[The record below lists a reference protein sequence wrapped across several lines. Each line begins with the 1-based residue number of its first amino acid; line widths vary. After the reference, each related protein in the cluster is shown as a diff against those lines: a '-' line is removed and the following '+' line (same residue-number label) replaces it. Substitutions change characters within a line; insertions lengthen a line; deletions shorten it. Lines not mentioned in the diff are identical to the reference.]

1 MTCSERTRY
10 CQKLHQQPTRRAAF
24 LPSLYVVVWATPTV
38 GAVLAEVRGSAS
50 GREPRTR
57 LGPATKSTMPTS
69 THFATIASTGSPKSP
84 VLATSGDT
92 RNRLVAP

>member
-1 MTCSERTRY
+1 MTCSRKSTSLP
-10 CQKLHQQPTRRAAF
+10 KLHQHPTRRAAF
-24 LPSLYVVVWATPTV
+24 LPSLYVVGWAAPTV
-38 GAVLAEVRGSAS
+38 GAVVAEVRGSAS

-57 LGPATKSTMPTS
+57 LGPATTSTMPTS

-84 VLATSGDT
+84 LLATSGDT